1 MGSIILKKTH
11 TAFYLSKELLKAKK
25 TYTLNKL
32 FRSQGFFLGLLFLG
46 FLNTVFAQNEK
57 SKDSLWIKE
66 GKIGVLANQAN
77 FGEWLG
83 GGTNSFNGIVNF
95 DYKLTR
101 KRNEWDWTTIF
112 DASLGFTK
120 TESSDFFKKTVDHLE
135 INSVFARVGENPWG
149 FSSSVNIKS
158 QWIEGFSFSEASSGE
173 EISTKITDFL
183 SPLYVRFGFGFTYKK
198 SKSFSLQV
206 EPLTGRLIYVSD
218 QFTKDLALGETYFG
232 VKPNRQTRW
241 EAGLSLSAQGEWP
254 LLPNVILRNK
264 FNLIS
269 NYLEEFKNFDFD
281 YTMTIDMKINNY
293 LSTQLEIQLVY
304 DDNAIAKMQSRQV
317 FGVSVGFS
325 F

>member
-1 MGSIILKKTH
+1 M
-11 TAFYLSKELLKAKK
+11 FYLSKEHLKAKK
-25 TYTLNKL
+25 IYTLNKP
-32 FRSQGFFLGLLFLG
+32 FRSQAFFLVLLFLG
-46 FLNTVFAQNEK
+46 FSNAVFAQNEK
-57 SKDSLWIKE
+57 LKDTLWIKE
-66 GKIGVLANQAN
+66 GKVGVLANQAN

-83 GGTNSFNGIVNF
+83 GGTNSFNGIVNL
-95 DYKLTR
+95 DYKINRRR
-101 KRNEWDWTTIF
+101 KQWDWTTII

-120 TESSDFFKKTVDHLE
+120 TESSNFYKKTVDHLE
-135 INSVFARVGENPWG
+135 INSVLARVGENPWG
-149 FSSSVNIKS
+149 FSSSINLKS
-158 QWIEGFSFSEASSGE
+158 QWIAGYDFSEGSSGE

-183 SPLYVRFGFGFTYKK
+183 SPLYARFGFGFTYKK
-198 SKSFSLQV
+198 SKSFSLQI
-206 EPLTGRLIYVSD
+206 EPITGRLIYVSD
-218 QFTKDLALGETYFG
+218 KFTKDLAPGETYIG
-232 VKPNRQTRW
+232 VKPNSQTRW

-317 FGVSVGFS
+317 FGVSAGFS

>member
-1 MGSIILKKTH
+1 M
-11 TAFYLSKELLKAKK
+11 
-25 TYTLNKL
+25 
-32 FRSQGFFLGLLFLG
+32 
-46 FLNTVFAQNEK
+46 
-57 SKDSLWIKE
+57 
-66 GKIGVLANQAN
+66 ANQAN

-135 INSVFARVGENPWG
+135 INSVLARVGENPWG

-173 EISTKITDFL
+173 EIGTKITDFL

>member
-1 MGSIILKKTH
+1 M
-11 TAFYLSKELLKAKK
+11 ELAKIPP
-25 TYTLNKL
+25 TL
-32 FRSQGFFLGLLFLG
+32 
-46 FLNTVFAQNEK
+46 AAA
-57 SKDSLWIKE
+57 IM
-66 GKIGVLANQAN
+66 I
-77 FGEWLG
+77 
-83 GGTNSFNGIVNF
+83 
-95 DYKLTR
+95 
-101 KRNEWDWTTIF
+101 
-112 DASLGFTK
+112 
-120 TESSDFFKKTVDHLE
+120 
-135 INSVFARVGENPWG
+135 
-149 FSSSVNIKS
+149 
-158 QWIEGFSFSEASSGE
+158 IEGFSFSEASSGE

-264 FNLIS
+264 VNLIS